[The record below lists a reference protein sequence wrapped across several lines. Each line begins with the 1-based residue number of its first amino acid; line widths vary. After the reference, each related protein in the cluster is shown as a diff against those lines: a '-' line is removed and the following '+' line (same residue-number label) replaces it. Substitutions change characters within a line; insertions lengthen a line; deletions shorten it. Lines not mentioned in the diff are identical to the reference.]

1 MEPQIPLLGQIGL
14 WAVSALLL
22 TLLVVA
28 LVSLTRSPLDE
39 RRRLPW
45 LLGLF
50 ILPGIGP
57 AVWLWWR
64 HWYYPRRRAET
75 PEWDP
80 NRREVRV
87 NAPRRPG
94 A

>member
-28 LVSLTRSPLDE
+28 LVSLSRSPLDE

-45 LLGLF
+45 LLGPVHPPGDRSGRLAVVAPLV
-50 ILPGIGP
+50 LPAAPGRDPGVGP
-57 AVWLWWR
+57 EPA
-64 HWYYPRRRAET
+64 
-75 PEWDP
+75 
-80 NRREVRV
+80 
-87 NAPRRPG
+87 
-94 A
+94 